1 MARKTITGLYEKGGV
16 WQIDKVYKGERI
28 RESTGTGDREE
39 AEQYL
44 IHKLEQLRQRKV
56 YGVRQVHTWEEAA
69 MRYLLEVKDQ
79 PSIHLTALSMKQ
91 LHPYLG
97 HLPLTHIDDQALE
110 PFIRDRQTEKVLPD
124 GTIENGRKQPDDQHR
139 H

>member
-44 IHKLEQLRQRKV
+44 IHKLEQLRHRKV

-69 MRYLLEVKDQ
+69 MRYLLEVKRQ
-79 PSIHLTALSMKQ
+79 VALHRQVVTRPRHLD
-91 LHPYLG
+91 
-97 HLPLTHIDDQALE
+97 LPAADAVPVTGLTPAYAV
-110 PFIRDRQTEKVLPD
+110 VLAASSA
-124 GTIENGRKQPDDQHR
+124 
-139 H
+139 